1 MVSQRLYRS
10 RGERMI
16 AGVCG
21 GIAQY
26 FAIDPTLV
34 RLFAVLSA
42 IFSGGAVVLV
52 YFVLWVIVPEEPLG
66 ASTMARAGEGTSEA
80 SSTTGAASE
89 ASSTF
94 GSSAGWSEM
103 GGFGFTPTDEQ
114 RQRRS
119 RWIGFALLGLGMIIL
134 ASHLHLFS
142 WVQWNLIWPVILI
155 LGGFF
160 LLMRQQRQ
168 F

>member
-1 MVSQRLYRS
+1 MMSQRLYRS

-34 RLFAVLSA
+34 RLFAVLAA
-42 IFSGGAVVLV
+42 IFSGGVVVLL
-52 YFVLWVIVPEEPLG
+52 YFVLWVVVPEEPFE
-66 ASTMARAGEGTSEA
+66 AATAARAGAGTSEA
-80 SSTTGAASE
+80 GGSAASSE
-89 ASSTF
+89 SGSTF
-94 GSSAGWSEM
+94 GSSASWS
-103 GGFGFTPTDEQ
+103 GFGGYGFPPTDEQ

-119 RWIGFALLGLGMIIL
+119 RWIGFALLGLGLLIL
-134 ASHLHLFS
+134 ASNLHLFS
-142 WVQWNLIWPVILI
+142 WVHWSLIWPIFLI
-155 LGGFF
+155 GGGFF
-160 LLMRQQRQ
+160 LIMRQRRQ

>member
-10 RGERMI
+10 RAERMI

-21 GIAQY
+21 GVAQY

-42 IFSGGAVVLV
+42 IFSGGVVVLLYV
-52 YFVLWVIVPEEPLG
+52 VLWFVVPEEPLG
-66 ASTMARAGEGTSEA
+66 ASSMATAGAATSEA
-80 SSTTGAASE
+80 GSGSSSAESGSA
-89 ASSTF
+89 F
-94 GSSAGWSEM
+94 GSSESWSGV
-103 GGFGFTPTDEQ
+103 GGFGFPPTDDV

-119 RWIGFALLGLGMIIL
+119 RWIGFALLGLGVLIL
-134 ASHLHLFS
+134 ASNLHLFA
-142 WVQWNLIWPVILI
+142 WVNWHLIWPVFLI